1 MDLTINWKPEQN
13 LLQKLIDL
21 ANQTGQS
28 PEIIINEA
36 VKQYLENQPEKHR
49 TEEIVLSERDWNILV
64 SALYNPPEA
73 NPVLKAAIKEEQS
86 QSFHKWSG
94 FLPKRIDALEFQQ
107 EIRREWYE

>member
-21 ANQTGQS
+21 ADQTGQS

-36 VKQYLENQPEKHR
+36 VKQYLENQTEKQR
-49 TEEIVLSERDWNILV
+49 TEELVLPESDLNILV
-64 SALYNPPEA
+64 SALDNPPKA
-73 NPVLKAAIKEEQS
+73 NPVLKAGDKQQS
-86 QSFHKWSG
+86 QSFNKWSV

-107 EIRREWYE
+107 EIRREWDE